1 MLSSAKHRY
10 GNPSS
15 TMTPHHD
22 CISEHL
28 FLSYFSDRCISDVSE
43 AVLCKFDPEYAD
55 LQRVWCKQDSEDCC
69 TGYAFGESITALY
82 NGSVEVNNTANAFTI
97 TVHNLTEGNGM
108 YWCGLMF
115 SNETIMKLAEK
126 YFSEGEMYFF
136 SLLYYWVIL
145 QYFATCLLLDLS
157 FFNDIPIL

>member
-1 MLSSAKHRY
+1 MRMWCLVLLIYLVMH
-10 GNPSS
+10 
-15 TMTPHHD
+15 T
-22 CISEHL
+22 
-28 FLSYFSDRCISDVSE
+28 DRCISDVSE

-126 YFSEGEMYFF
+126 YFSADPSLFEQVWSILRLVLFAVLVLAFVSTYMLTRGMYR
-136 SLLYYWVIL
+136 STQICRSK
-145 QYFATCLLLDLS
+145 QEKGD
-157 FFNDIPIL
+157 

>member
-126 YFSEGEMYFF
+126 YFSAGEMYFF
-136 SLLYYWVIL
+136 FSAVLLGNITIFCNL
-145 QYFATCLLLDLS
+145 FAIGLK
-157 FFNDIPIL
+157 FF